1 MANIN
6 DAIKQLVMQTLQNTE
21 LSDVVSGE
29 VINDNPLQ
37 IKIDSKII
45 LTDEFLVL
53 TNNVRD
59 YETTV
64 DYIEV
69 TESEEETDTE
79 ETDKEETPEP
89 TPKTAKCTIHN
100 ALKVGDNVLML
111 QQSGGQMFI
120 VLDKIG
126 GEL

>member
-89 TPKTAKCTIHN
+89 TLKTAKCTIHN

>member
-89 TPKTAKCTIHN
+89 TSKTAKCTIHN
-100 ALKVGDNVLML
+100 ALKVGDNVLLL

>member
-29 VINDNPLQ
+29 VINNNPLQ

>member
-69 TESEEETDTE
+69 TESEEETNTE

>member
-89 TPKTAKCTIHN
+89 TSKTAKCTIHN

>member
-89 TPKTAKCTIHN
+89 ALKTAKCTIHN

>member
-69 TESEEETDTE
+69 TESKEETDTE

-89 TPKTAKCTIHN
+89 TSKTAKCTIHN

>member
-89 TPKTAKCTIHN
+89 TQKTAKCTIHN

>member
-111 QQSGGQMFI
+111 QQSGGQRFI